1 VAGALDKEEYRILL
15 VLAGFEEISMQA
27 TRVSRA
33 DDARECLA
41 GADLDVQ
48 DLAAQIDGKFINA
61 FVRASKPDDLL
72 QKQDGA

>member
-1 VAGALDKEEYRILL
+1 
-15 VLAGFEEISMQA
+15 MQA
-27 TRVSRA
+27 TRVFRA